1 MNMKTIYKFAVIS
14 LLTGGMFASC
24 AEEKLETNPTSSMSG
39 STLMGNASTALVPLN
54 GIYRTFWTYDNT
66 ETFGPLS
73 YAFMN
78 DMMAEDMVLGAGGS
92 GWFEWDVLYRHKNYF
107 TSTGERSYNLWNNH
121 YTWIS
126 NANYILAA
134 EETMQ
139 GDKNDVNYVIGQAY
153 AIRAFSYFMLAQHFA
168 RTLVGHESEACVP
181 IYTEPT
187 TPETKGKPRAT
198 NAEVYAQIDND
209 INKAVALLK
218 GTSQKH
224 ISHISYAVAL
234 GLKARI
240 AMVEN
245 KWAEAKDAAHEA
257 IAASG
262 AKILHA
268 ADFSGVNDVTKA
280 NVMWGLQI
288 KSDQKTGYASY
299 FAHMDTLYYGKNAY
313 KQINKLLYAKM
324 NPTDE
329 RINWWNPS
337 PNSPYNVTNDAG
349 EVISGYIQNKF
360 HFLSAQD
367 MTGDYILMRVE
378 EMYLTAAEA
387 ECQLGDEAAAKADL
401 MELMSVRDPG
411 YTCDKTGKALGKT
424 SNEETGSLLEEIIT
438 QRRIELWGEF
448 GRCYDLKRLHQGFRR
463 TEEQGWQTGSYRLS
477 NKPTDNPENFMWI
490 FLLPQTEFDGNEN
503 LTLEKDQNP
512 MTDE

>member
-1 MNMKTIYKFAVIS
+1 MKTTFKYVFLGLLMGS
-14 LLTGGMFASC
+14 LATSC
-24 AEEKLETNPTSSMSG
+24 SEERLETNPTSSMSG

-107 TSTGERSYNLWNNH
+107 TSKSERSYNLWNDH
-121 YTWIS
+121 YSWIS
-126 NANYILAA
+126 NANYIIAA
-134 EETMQ
+134 ENTME
-139 GDKNDVNYVIGQAY
+139 GDKKEVDYVIGQAY
-153 AIRAFSYFMLAQHFA
+153 AIRAFSYFNLAQHFA
-168 RTLVGHESEACVP
+168 RTLVGHEDEPCVP

-187 TPETKGKPRAT
+187 TPETKGLPRST
-198 NAEVYAQIDND
+198 NAKVYEQIDKD
-209 INKAVALLK
+209 INKAIALLN
-218 GTSQKH
+218 GTSRKH
-224 ISHISYAVAL
+224 ISHIDYATAL

-245 KWAEAKDAAHEA
+245 KWEEARDAALDA
-257 IAASG
+257 IAESG
-262 AKILHA
+262 KRVLHT

-299 FAHMDTLYYGKNAY
+299 FAHMDTLYYGKNAF
-313 KQINKLLYAKM
+313 KQINKVLYAKM

-329 RINWWNPS
+329 RLSWWNPS
-337 PNSPYNVTNDAG
+337 PTSPYNVTDDNG
-349 EVISGYIQNKF
+349 NVISGYIQDKF
-360 HFLSAQD
+360 HFLSAQE

-387 ECQLGDEAAAKADL
+387 ECHLGNDNEAIQYL
-401 MELMSVRDPG
+401 MSLMSVRDPQ
-411 YTCDKTGKALGKT
+411 YTCSKTGKELGRT

-448 GRCYDLKRLHQGFRR
+448 GRVYDLKRLHQGFRR
-463 TEEQGWQTGSYRLS
+463 TPEQGWQTASYRLT
-477 NKPTDNPENFMWI
+477 NKPTDNPENYMWI
-490 FLLPQTEFDGNEN
+490 FLIPQTEFDGNEN
-503 LTLEKDQNP
+503 MTLENDQNP
-512 MTDE
+512 LGDE